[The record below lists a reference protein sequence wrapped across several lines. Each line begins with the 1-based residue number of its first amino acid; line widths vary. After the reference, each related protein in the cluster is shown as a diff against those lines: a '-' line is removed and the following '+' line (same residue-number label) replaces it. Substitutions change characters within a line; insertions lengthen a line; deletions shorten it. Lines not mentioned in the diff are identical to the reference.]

1 VAPTNTKTYRQI
13 DVDRENIDYD
23 SGKHLLRMRTELG
36 YNVIFEVDPYVSINY
51 ADGFN
56 PQGMPEFQTNILMK
70 PVKVEKGDKPMSL
83 DSIKEMLAKRSV
95 VPKSIQYEN
104 FTLGFVYANAQ
115 NPQNHKWMLEFRRQQ
130 QIFYAMHFLGISCK
144 KIPITTTSWF
154 DGVYHGRF
162 LCQKDDLGM
171 VSEQKPGWIVV
182 EGKDLTKKE
191 EGRDITKVIPEGSEK
206 LRLRYNIREDF
217 WYGDIL
223 KPGQVIPEIKPL
235 KMRHITAENM
245 DFLGLADFSFQKP
258 KVSYIVE
265 TKTIADIR
273 MMADTLFLVGKGD
286 D

>member
-23 SGKHLLRMRTELG
+23 SAKHLLRMRTELG

-51 ADGFN
+51 ADGFS
-56 PQGMPEFQTNILMK
+56 PQGVPEFQTNILMK
-70 PVKVEKGDKPMSL
+70 PVKVEKGEKPMSL
-83 DSIKEMLAKRSV
+83 DSIKEMLKKRSV

-144 KIPITTTSWF
+144 KIPVTTTSWF

-171 VSEQKPGWIVV
+171 VSESKPGWIVV
-182 EGKDLTKKE
+182 EGKVLDKKE
-191 EGRDITKVIPEGSEK
+191 EARDITKVIPEGSEK

-223 KPGQVIPEIKPL
+223 KPGQLIPEIKPL

-245 DFLGLADFSFQKP
+245 DFFGLADFSFQKP
-258 KVSYIVE
+258 KVSYLVDVN
-265 TKTIADIR
+265 TIADIR